1 MRGSQMTSVDYV
13 VIGAGYAGLHCA
25 KRLKEKGFEVL
36 VFDMR
41 CAGGE
46 LEVFSRLQVFAEKFF
61 KFIEEVN
68 ELKKEVNIDLG
79 TVIKSK
85 PVIVNSK
92 NGLKR
97 FEARRAILCTGAAD
111 KAPIRLNVLKKK
123 ISGIYTLD
131 QSLRILSENK
141 KLGEKILIAGKRDFV
156 IDLAEKQL
164 EEMEYDFEFVEA
176 GEDIQVIG
184 TDKVEAVGVNGVEYK
199 CDTLIFFNGREPF
212 NPLKLKGTPV
222 GNVAVYT
229 YDYSKVEENV
239 RNFLAKLQ

>member
-1 MRGSQMTSVDYV
+1 MVSVDYV

-25 KRLKEKGFEVL
+25 KRLIEKGFEIL

-41 CAGGE
+41 CVGGE
-46 LEVFSRLQVFAEKFF
+46 LEVFSRLGSFKDRYS
-61 KFIEEVN
+61 KFIEEVR
-68 ELKKEVNIDLG
+68 ELKENINVDAG

-97 FEARRAILCTGAAD
+97 FEARRAILCSGAAD
-111 KAPIRLNVLKKK
+111 RFPVRLNVLRKKML
-123 ISGIYTLD
+123 GIYTLD
-131 QSLRILSENK
+131 QSLRILAENK
-141 KLGEKILIAGKRDFV
+141 KLGDKILIAGKREP
-156 IDLAEKQL
+156 IIELTEKQL
-164 EEMEYDFEFVEA
+164 GEMGYEYEFVEA
-176 GEDIQVIG
+176 GEDIQVMG
-184 TDKVEAVGVNGVEYK
+184 TDKVEGVRVDGVEYK

-222 GNVAVYT
+222 GNVAVCS

-239 RNFLAKLQ
+239 KNFLAKIQ

>member
-1 MRGSQMTSVDYV
+1 MVSVDYV

-25 KRLKEKGFEVL
+25 KRLLEKGFEIL

-41 CAGGE
+41 CVGGE
-46 LEVFSRLQVFAEKFF
+46 LEVFSRLSSFADRYS
-61 KFIEEVN
+61 KFIEEVR
-68 ELKKEVNIDLG
+68 ELKKEINVDSG

-97 FEARRAILCTGAAD
+97 FEARRAVLCSGAAD
-111 KAPIRLNVLKKK
+111 KVPVKLNVLRKKML
-123 ISGIYTLD
+123 GIYTLD
-131 QSLRILSENK
+131 QSLRILAENK
-141 KLGEKILIAGKRDFV
+141 KLGEKILIAGKREPIV
-156 IDLAEKQL
+156 ELTEKQL
-164 EEMEYDFEFVEA
+164 EEMGYEYEFAEA
-176 GEDIQVIG
+176 GEDIQVMG
-184 TDKVEAVGVNGVEYK
+184 TDSVDGVKVDGVEYK

-222 GNVAVYT
+222 GNVAVCS

-239 RNFLAKLQ
+239 MNFLAKIQ

>member
-1 MRGSQMTSVDYV
+1 MVSVDYV

-25 KRLKEKGFEVL
+25 SRLREKGFEIL
-36 VFDMR
+36 IFDMR

-46 LEVFSRLQVFAEKFF
+46 LEVFSKLGVFAEKYGRY
-61 KFIEEVN
+61 IEEVN
-68 ELKKEVNIDLG
+68 ELKADIEVGLG

-97 FEARRAILCTGAAD
+97 FDARRAILCSGAAD
-111 KAPIRLNVLKKK
+111 SLPVRLNVLRKK

-141 KLGEKILIAGKRDFV
+141 RLGKKIIIAGKRDP
-156 IDLAEKQL
+156 ILDLAERQL
-164 EEMEYDFEFVEA
+164 EEMDYDFEFLEA
-176 GEDIQVIG
+176 SEDIEVIG
-184 TDKVEAVGVNGVEYK
+184 EEKLEGVRINGVEYK
-199 CDTLIFFNGREPF
+199 CDTVIFFSGREPF

-222 GNVAVYT
+222 GNIAVCS

-239 RNFLAKLQ
+239 RNYLAKLQ

>member
-1 MRGSQMTSVDYV
+1 MASVDYV

-25 KRLKEKGFEVL
+25 KKLIEKGFEVL

-46 LEVFSRLQVFAEKFF
+46 LEVFSKLGVFTEKYF

-85 PVIVNSK
+85 PVIVNSR

-111 KAPIRLNVLKKK
+111 KVPMRLNVLRKKM
-123 ISGIYTLD
+123 SGIYTLD

-156 IDLAEKQL
+156 VNLAEKQL

-176 GEDIQVIG
+176 EGEDIQVIG
-184 TDKVEAVGVNGVEYK
+184 KEKVEAVRVNEVEHR

-229 YDYSKVEENV
+229 YDYLRVEENV

>member
-1 MRGSQMTSVDYV
+1 MVTVDYV

-25 KRLKEKGFEVL
+25 KKLIEMGFEIL

-41 CAGGE
+41 APGGE
-46 LEVFSRLQVFAEKFF
+46 LEVFSKLQVFAEKYS
-61 KFIEEVN
+61 KYIDEIKALKEEINV
-68 ELKKEVNIDLG
+68 DLG

-97 FEARRAILCTGAAD
+97 FEARRAILCSGAAD
-111 KAPIRLNVLKKK
+111 LAPVRLNVLRKK

-131 QSLRILSENK
+131 QSLRMLAENK
-141 KLGEKILIAGKRDFV
+141 KLGEKILIAGKREK
-156 IDLAEKQL
+156 IIELTEKQL
-164 EEMEYDFEFVEA
+164 EELGYKFEFVEA
-176 GEDIQVIG
+176 GEAIEVIG
-184 TDKVEAVGVNGVEYK
+184 TNRVSGVRVNGNEYK

-222 GNVAVYT
+222 GNVAVCS

-239 RNFLAKLQ
+239 RSFLTKFNRV